1 MNKVGTDISTDKV
14 LVPVPVPVEDK
25 KALRVL
31 IRLKVAVVNNGTG
44 YKEGRNAR
52 IMNEFL

>member
-1 MNKVGTDISTDKV
+1 MNKVGTDISTDKG
-14 LVPVPVPVEDK
+14 LVPVEDK